1 MVPVYFSTADL
12 TTVCQIIQ
20 FDQSVEFTADI
31 TQECL
36 ALANNEMF
44 SDKYPWID

>member
-1 MVPVYFSTADL
+1 VPVYSSTVDL
-12 TTVCQIIQ
+12 TAVCQIIQ
-20 FDQSVEFTADI
+20 FDQSVEYTADI

-36 ALANNEMF
+36 SLAKNALF